1 MGMAMEVLVA
11 DTSDTPSAGV
21 PRRDIVI
28 AGAGAMLALGIG
40 GAKPVFAQ
48 AAPGAASTQSVPPG
62 KVAVERRGALLL
74 VGIDRPQ
81 TQNLL
86 DPPILIGLG
95 KAYYQLEH
103 DDELRVAVL
112 HGLGANFS
120 LGVDLAA
127 LAAAQAAGSLPPKD
141 PDFINSFG
149 LRPPFRSK
157 PVVVAVQGGVKYGG
171 HELFLASD
179 IRIAAADTTFS
190 QGEVS
195 RGVFP
200 GGGATVR
207 MTREAGWGNAMRY
220 MLTGEEWG
228 AEEARRLGLVQ
239 EVVPTGKQLDRA
251 IEIAQKI
258 AAAAPLGVR
267 ATLASSRQALGSEEA
282 AFAALQAELAR
293 LGQSEDRK
301 EFLRALQER
310 RQPAFQGR

>member
-1 MGMAMEVLVA
+1 MEALVA
-11 DTSDTPSAGV
+11 DTQETQSAGI
-21 PRRDIVI
+21 PRRDLMI
-28 AGAGAMLALGIG
+28 AGAGAVLGIG
-40 GAKPVFAQ
+40 RAETAFAQ
-48 AAPGAASTQSVPPG
+48 AGATSAPAQTVPPG
-62 KVAVERRGALLL
+62 KVAVERRGAVLL

-81 TQNLL
+81 AQNLL
-86 DPPILIGLG
+86 DPPILVGLG

-103 DDELRVAVL
+103 DDSLRVAVL
-112 HGLGANFS
+112 HGVGPNFS
-120 LGVDLAA
+120 LGADLPA
-127 LAAAQAAGSLPPKD
+127 LAAAQASGAFPPKD

-179 IRIAAADTTFS
+179 IRVAAADSTFS

-228 AEEARRLGLVQ
+228 AEEARRIGLVQ

-267 ATLASSRQALGSEEA
+267 ATLVSSRQALASEETA
-282 AFAALQAELAR
+282 LAALQAELLR
-293 LGQSEDRK
+293 LAQSEDRK
-301 EFLRALQER
+301 EFVRALQER
-310 RQPAFQGR
+310 RQPVFQGR

>member
-1 MGMAMEVLVA
+1 MEALVA
-11 DTSDTPSAGV
+11 DTNQTPSAGI
-21 PRRDIVI
+21 PRRDLLI
-28 AGAGAMLALGIG
+28 AAAGSALALGSG
-40 GAKPVFAQ
+40 SAETAFAQ
-48 AAPGAASTQSVPPG
+48 AGATSTPTQTVPPG
-62 KVAVERRGALLL
+62 KVAVERRGAVLL

-81 TQNLL
+81 AQNLI
-86 DPPILIGLG
+86 DPPILVGLG
-95 KAYYQLEH
+95 KAYYELER
-103 DDELRVAVL
+103 DDALRVAVL
-112 HGLGANFS
+112 HGVGPNFS

-127 LAAAQAAGSLPPKD
+127 LAAAQTSGAFPPKD
-141 PDFINSFG
+141 PDYINSFG

-179 IRIAAADTTFS
+179 IRVAAADSIFS

-228 AEEARRLGLVQ
+228 AEEARRIGLVQ
-239 EVVPTGKQLDRA
+239 EVVSTGKQLDRA

-258 AAAAPLGVR
+258 AAAAPLGIR
-267 ATLASSRQALGSEEA
+267 ATLASSRQALASEET
-282 AFAALQAELAR
+282 AFAALQAELLR
-293 LGQSEDRK
+293 LAQSEDRK
-301 EFLRALQER
+301 EFVRALQER
-310 RQPAFQGR
+310 RQPVFQGR

>member
-28 AGAGAMLALGIG
+28 AGAGAVLALGIG
-40 GAKPVFAQ
+40 GAKPAFAQ

-81 TQNLL
+81 AQNLL

-120 LGVDLAA
+120 LGVDLVA

-141 PDFINSFG
+141 PIRCGTKQDRGNRPWSRRADGCSFRLKVQVPSCERLRTPINVSACSQY
-149 LRPPFRSK
+149 RPQKQSVHSK
-157 PVVVAVQGGVKYGG
+157 NESG
-171 HELFLASD
+171 
-179 IRIAAADTTFS
+179 
-190 QGEVS
+190 
-195 RGVFP
+195 
-200 GGGATVR
+200 
-207 MTREAGWGNAMRY
+207 
-220 MLTGEEWG
+220 
-228 AEEARRLGLVQ
+228 
-239 EVVPTGKQLDRA
+239 
-251 IEIAQKI
+251 
-258 AAAAPLGVR
+258 
-267 ATLASSRQALGSEEA
+267 
-282 AFAALQAELAR
+282 
-293 LGQSEDRK
+293 
-301 EFLRALQER
+301 
-310 RQPAFQGR
+310 

>member
-1 MGMAMEVLVA
+1 MA
-11 DTSDTPSAGV
+11 DTNDIPSARI
-21 PRRDIVI
+21 PRRDLMI
-28 AGAGAMLALGIG
+28 AGAGAVLALGIG
-40 GAKPVFAQ
+40 SAEMALAQ
-48 AAPGAASTQSVPPG
+48 TGPAAVSTQSVPPG
-62 KVAVERRGALLL
+62 KVVVERRGTLLL
-74 VGIDRPQ
+74 VGIDRPHA
-81 TQNLL
+81 QNLL

-127 LAAAQAAGSLPPKD
+127 LAVAQASGTFPPKD
-141 PDFINSFG
+141 PDFISSFG

-179 IRIAAADTTFS
+179 IRVAAADATFS
-190 QGEVS
+190 QGEVA

-239 EVVPTGKQLDRA
+239 EVVPTGKQLGRA

-267 ATLASSRQALGSEEA
+267 ATLASSR
-282 AFAALQAELAR
+282 
-293 LGQSEDRK
+293 
-301 EFLRALQER
+301 
-310 RQPAFQGR
+310 

>member
-1 MGMAMEVLVA
+1 
-11 DTSDTPSAGV
+11 
-21 PRRDIVI
+21 
-28 AGAGAMLALGIG
+28 
-40 GAKPVFAQ
+40 
-48 AAPGAASTQSVPPG
+48 
-62 KVAVERRGALLL
+62 LL

-81 TQNLL
+81 AQNLI
-86 DPPILIGLG
+86 DPPILVGLG
-95 KAYYQLEH
+95 KAYYELER
-103 DDELRVAVL
+103 DDALRVAVL
-112 HGLGANFS
+112 HGVGPNFS

-127 LAAAQAAGSLPPKD
+127 LAAAQTLGAFPPKD
-141 PDFINSFG
+141 PDYINSFG

-179 IRIAAADTTFS
+179 IRVAAADSIFS

-228 AEEARRLGLVQ
+228 AEEARRIGLVQ
-239 EVVPTGKQLDRA
+239 EVVSTGKQLDSA

-258 AAAAPLGVR
+258 AAAAPLGIR
-267 ATLASSRQALGSEEA
+267 ATLASSRQALASEETT
-282 AFAALQAELAR
+282 FAALQAELLR
-293 LGQSEDRK
+293 LAQSEDRK
-301 EFLRALQER
+301 EFVRALQER
-310 RQPAFQGR
+310 RQPVFQGR